1 MRTSAALPVGIL
13 LSLLLLLGCGDSE
26 RGPTA
31 RVVTDSSSTPTTYTN
46 AYGLPGDSLLAFRG
60 RVRYGETLSDLLR
73 SRGVSPQTVA
83 DLRSAA
89 GETFDVDQLR
99 TGDTYRFYE
108 SVDSP
113 GEPRYLVYE
122 PDPTSYVVFDLM
134 TPVDVTVGR
143 HPVRTA
149 QRAVAGIVERSL
161 YESLQETDAPIAVA
175 LELSE
180 VFAWQVDF
188 YRIRESDRY
197 KVIYEQQR
205 VQGQPVG
212 VGRILGAYFE
222 HADTSFY
229 AVYFDQGNGGDY
241 FDGQGRSLRKQF
253 LKAPLQFQRISS
265 RYSRSRYH
273 PVANEYRAHLGT
285 DYAAAPG
292 TPVRAVG
299 DGTVVLAG
307 YDRANGRW
315 VKIRHNGTYS
325 TGYLHLSGI
334 ADGVREGVDVQQ
346 GEVIGYVGSTG
357 LATGPHLHYHFW
369 KNGTAVDPT
378 TVELP
383 PSEPIDDEYRPAYE
397 RRRADVIE
405 TLEQISYPQ
414 NRELTG
420 PLALASSP
428 ASNESDPGVAPAR

>member
-1 MRTSAALPVGIL
+1 MMRTSAALPVGIL
-13 LSLLLLLGCGDSE
+13 LSLLLLGCGASE
-26 RGPTA
+26 PGPTA
-31 RVVTDSSSTPTTYTN
+31 RVVTDSTSTSSTYTN

-73 SRGVSPQTVA
+73 SRGISPRTVA
-83 DLRSAA
+83 DFRSAA

-99 TGDTYRFYE
+99 AGDAYRFYE
-108 SVDSP
+108 SVDAP
-113 GEPRYLVYE
+113 GELRYLVYE
-122 PDPTSYVVFDLM
+122 PDPTTYVVFDL
-134 TPVDVTVGR
+134 TAPIDVIVGR

-149 QRAVAGIVERSL
+149 QRAVAGVVERSL

-188 YRIRESDRY
+188 YRIQPGDRY
-197 KVIYEQQR
+197 KVIYEQRR

-292 TPVRAVG
+292 TPVRSVG
-299 DGTVVLAG
+299 DGTVAVAG

-334 ADGVREGVDVQQ
+334 ADGIREGVEVRQ

-369 KNGTAVDPT
+369 KNGRAVDPT

-383 PSEPIDDEYRPAYE
+383 PSEPIDEEYRPAYE
-397 RRRADVIE
+397 RRRADVVE

-420 PLALASSP
+420 PLALALSP
-428 ASNESDPGVAPAR
+428 ASTAPDPAPAR